1 MGSLK
6 TARGSNEPF
15 KHNLILAK
23 IIFFL
28 MILAEIKLRLNGSL
42 DPRAVL
48 SDPMAFDPIYLHKY
62 FHIFIY
68 FIHQVIAYFS
78 KHVARAIATLFHAHQ
93 HGNSRNVTKASN
105 DIGMEGEEAAQEGII
120 CRHTRCKLKQF
131 PHKQIDEGVCIP
143 WLFWTGYDSSSKDV
157 VLLEVLV
164 WREIVVENEKD
175 PCGML
180 LLFEW
185 SEAISGK
192 AKCNITTIQEVIV
205 G

>member
-15 KHNLILAK
+15 KRNLILAK

-28 MILAEIKLRLNGSL
+28 TILAEIKLRLNSSL

-78 KHVARAIATLFHAHQ
+78 KHAARAIATLSPSDSIGCIIAQ
-93 HGNSRNVTKASN
+93 SSWGSSN
-105 DIGMEGEEAAQEGII
+105 YNNTLKPTNAQG
-120 CRHTRCKLKQF
+120 TR
-131 PHKQIDEGVCIP
+131 
-143 WLFWTGYDSSSKDV
+143 
-157 VLLEVLV
+157 
-164 WREIVVENEKD
+164 
-175 PCGML
+175 
-180 LLFEW
+180 
-185 SEAISGK
+185 
-192 AKCNITTIQEVIV
+192 
-205 G
+205 